1 MISSPPGKTRIRIP
15 RYSVKP
21 KPNTRNSLQLHL
33 PFSTMGKTVVG
44 LSQGLLAPD
53 GVVVGPKRDFCRA
66 TGLCQQKILSSF
78 NLEPRASYL
87 RLRPISIS
95 SSAATFLPAAASV
108 VPLGACLCLREDH
121 GQSGSNPTSLAL

>member
-1 MISSPPGKTRIRIP
+1 
-15 RYSVKP
+15 
-21 KPNTRNSLQLHL
+21 
-33 PFSTMGKTVVG
+33 MGKTVVG

-87 RLRPISIS
+87 RLRPISVS
-95 SSAATFLPAAASV
+95 ASAAHLNCPLRLLLRRLEPASDCGRITGKPEVILSQKARWDT
-108 VPLGACLCLREDH
+108 LAC
-121 GQSGSNPTSLAL
+121 